1 MLPCISTT
9 GLWLNKLD
17 PAGQIYILCGGAVQS
32 IESMK
37 TSGENNKKGSFYGIG
52 VGPGDPDLLTIKAHR
67 TLQNVAVICFTQLD
81 DGKQSFALGVVRDML
96 EAASPVFLAITI
108 PSDDNSPVNPKT
120 WTDAAKEIARHLGVG
135 SDVAFITEGD
145 PMLYSEFF
153 QVLESVKA
161 EVPGLEAEVIPGV
174 SSVMAAAASSGMP
187 LVTHGQRLTILPKVY
202 GIDDLRETIT
212 NSDTTVLME
221 VNRDLLQALANLEK
235 LGLTGK
241 ATYVRQAS
249 TARESVVE
257 DISKISDEDLDYFSL
272 LIIRR

>member
-1 MLPCISTT
+1 MT
-9 GLWLNKLD
+9 
-17 PAGQIYILCGGAVQS
+17 
-32 IESMK
+32 
-37 TSGENNKKGSFYGIG
+37 TSGATSRQGSLYGIG
-52 VGPGDPDLLTIKAHR
+52 VGPGDPELLTIKAQR
-67 TLQNVAVICFTQLD
+67 TLQSVAVICFTQLD
-81 DGKQSFALGVVRDML
+81 DGKESYALNVVRGVL
-96 EAASPVFLAITI
+96 EAAKPEFLAITI
-108 PSDDNSPVNPKT
+108 PSDDATPVSPQT
-120 WTDAAKEIARHLGVG
+120 WADAAEEIAGHLHQGR
-135 SDVAFITEGD
+135 DVAFITEGD

-153 QVLESVKA
+153 NVLESVKA
-161 EVPGLEAEVIPGV
+161 VVPDLGVVVIPGV

-187 LVTHGQRLTILPKVY
+187 LVTHGQRLTILPSVY
-202 GIDDLRETIT
+202 GIDDLREAIT

-257 DISKISDEDLDYFSL
+257 DISKLSAEDLDYFSL

>member
-1 MLPCISTT
+1 MT
-9 GLWLNKLD
+9 
-17 PAGQIYILCGGAVQS
+17 
-32 IESMK
+32 
-37 TSGENNKKGSFYGIG
+37 TSGGNSGTGSFYGIG

-81 DGKQSFALGVVRDML
+81 DGKESYALSVVRGVV
-96 EAASPVFLAITI
+96 EAAGPLFLAITI
-108 PSDDNSPVNPKT
+108 PSDDNTPVDPKT
-120 WTDAAKEIARHLGVG
+120 WTDAAREIAYHLGQG
-135 SDVAFITEGD
+135 EDVAFITEGD

-161 EVPGLEAEVIPGV
+161 EVPDLEAEVIPGV

-202 GIDDLRETIT
+202 GIDDLMEAFA

-221 VNRDLLQALANLEK
+221 VDRDLLQALASREK
-235 LGLTGK
+235 LGLSGK

-249 TARESVVE
+249 TSRENVVE
-257 DISKISDEDLDYFSL
+257 DISKLETEDLDYFSL